1 MGLQQITKSGADHL
15 IDVREPLGYA
25 GGHLPGA
32 MCLPVGMIPAF
43 AGWFITEGETIAL
56 VASEED
62 QLAEAMAHLVRIG
75 FDNIIGGYVGVVPAA
90 AQGAAMRS
98 VPMINT
104 DEVAQR
110 LDQNGGQWTLL
121 DVRDLEERQQT
132 SIDGSEHIYVGELNT
147 RWKELKQ
154 DHHYTLMC
162 ASGMRASVAAGWL
175 ASKGFEH
182 LDIYLGS
189 MGAWKNASG

>member
-1 MGLQQITKSGADHL
+1 MARVRSADRVWQITKSGADHL

-75 FDNIIGGYVGVVPAA
+75 FDNIIGG
-90 AQGAAMRS
+90 
-98 VPMINT
+98 
-104 DEVAQR
+104 AQR
-110 LDQNGGQWTLL
+110 SHDQH
-121 DVRDLEERQQT
+121 R
-132 SIDGSEHIYVGELNT
+132 
-147 RWKELKQ
+147 
-154 DHHYTLMC
+154 
-162 ASGMRASVAAGWL
+162 
-175 ASKGFEH
+175 
-182 LDIYLGS
+182 
-189 MGAWKNASG
+189 